1 MNAITAYDFAKPEG
15 DTYRFGT
22 GNAAPALRAL
32 ADRIDASAVIV
43 EKVHVTSIA
52 RGDEFTETVLVLR
65 FEERTQP

>member
-1 MNAITAYDFAKPEG
+1 MTLTAYDFAKPQG

-22 GNAAPALRAL
+22 GDSANALRAL
-32 ADRIDASAVIV
+32 AARIDARDVIV
-43 EKVHVTSIA
+43 EKVHVSSIA